1 MLKIRLQRVGKR
13 KQAYFRFVLTEHTR
27 KPKGK
32 YLEFLGSWNP
42 HQDKITLDAERIN
55 HWLSQGA
62 QPSDTAHNLLV
73 ENGLLKER
81 KRAAWKPKKKK
92 EKVEAKGAV
101 LPTPATPSEPA
112 AKPEEKK
119 ETETKEEVKVTAPE
133 KSPEKQKEEPKS
145 EDKPIKGGEND
156 KEV

>member
-1 MLKIRLQRVGKR
+1 MLKIRLQRVGKK

-27 KPKGK
+27 QPKGK

-62 QPSDTAHNLLV
+62 QPSDTAHNLLIEGGV
-73 ENGLLKER
+73 LKGR

-92 EKVEAKGAV
+92 KEKEEVKAAV
-101 LPTPATPSEPA
+101 PAVPATPSESA

-119 ETETKEEVKVTAPE
+119 EVKTKEEVKATAPE
-133 KSPEKQKEEPKS
+133 KSE
-145 EDKPIKGGEND
+145 
-156 KEV
+156 